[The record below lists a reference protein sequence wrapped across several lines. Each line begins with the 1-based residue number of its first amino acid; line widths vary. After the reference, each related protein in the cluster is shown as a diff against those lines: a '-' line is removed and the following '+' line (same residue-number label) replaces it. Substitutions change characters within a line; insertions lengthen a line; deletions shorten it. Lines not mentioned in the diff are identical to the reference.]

1 MADKN
6 DRVIYISSSSET
18 SDSPIYIS
26 SSSSEDENKETTTYY
41 KVQLQVP
48 TYKPTNKSS
57 TRQQAEEIFRSWRG
71 SRLTIEEMEEIIDDY
86 TLQVMS
92 SSQ

>member
-26 SSSSEDENKETTTYY
+26 SSSSEDEHEETTTYY
-41 KVQLQVP
+41 KVQLKVP
-48 TYKPTNKSS
+48 AYKPTNKSS
-57 TRQQAEEIFRSWRG
+57 TRQQAEAIFHSWKG
-71 SRLTIEEMEEIIDDY
+71 SHLTIEEMEEIIEDY
-86 TLQVMS
+86 KS
-92 SSQ
+92 CHPDE

>member
-1 MADKN
+1 MTDQN

-26 SSSSEDENKETTTYY
+26 SSSSEDEHEETITYY
-41 KVQLQVP
+41 RVQVNVP

-57 TRQQAEEIFRSWRG
+57 TRQQAEEIFRSWKG
-71 SRLTIEEMEEIIDDY
+71 SRLTVEQMEEIIDDY
-86 TLQVMS
+86 KS
-92 SSQ
+92 CHPDE